1 MDFINILVSICLEDI
16 IEILN
21 GKIAPKLRSNLIE
34 GDIGVGKYWVIK

>member
-1 MDFINILVSICLEDI
+1 MSRSLKKGPFIEDI

-21 GKIAPKLRSNLIE
+21 GKIAPKMRSNLIE